1 MGTGAM
7 AKTFGRRGGNVI
19 KFPGKRS
26 AHTGIDYQWGFGP
39 AGLFLPI
46 QKAAIDVLCVGSA
59 VLLVTTAAVGIAGI
73 FFVVGTLV
81 AFE

>member
-1 MGTGAM
+1 M
-7 AKTFGRRGGNVI
+7 KYSNNVI
-19 KFPGKRS
+19 EFKRPTRNAPS
-26 AHTGIDYQWGFGP
+26 
-39 AGLFLPI
+39 LFLDM

>member
-7 AKTFGRRGGNVI
+7 KYSNNVI
-19 KFPGKRS
+19 EFKRPTRNTPS
-26 AHTGIDYQWGFGP
+26 
-39 AGLFLPI
+39 LFLDM

-59 VLLVTTAAVGIAGI
+59 VLLVTTAAVGVAGI
-73 FFVVGTLV
+73 FFVMGTLV